1 MAAVFAAGILNVR
14 PPAAQTPFWSRH
26 IEAHRAPSPTLSTF
40 SIRSVTRSM

>member
-26 IEAHRAPSPTLSTF
+26 IEAHRAPITHIVDILDTLGD
-40 SIRSVTRSM
+40 